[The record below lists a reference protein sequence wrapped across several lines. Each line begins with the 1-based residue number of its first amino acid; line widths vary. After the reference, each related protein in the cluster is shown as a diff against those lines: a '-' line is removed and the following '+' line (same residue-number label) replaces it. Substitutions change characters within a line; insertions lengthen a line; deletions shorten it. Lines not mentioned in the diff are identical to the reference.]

1 MSSATTQLAQVVSIR
16 FASDMLARLDEA
28 AAHRACSRS
37 EIIKEAVAGH
47 LDNLFW
53 FDKAVRQGL
62 EDLRANRVASHA
74 QSKKCLDGGKDNDS
88 LVEISVR

>member
-1 MSSATTQLAQVVSIR
+1 MSSAVTQLAQVVSIR
-16 FASDMLARLDEA
+16 FAPDMLARLDEA

-47 LDNLFW
+47 LDDLFW

-62 EDLRANRVASHA
+62 DDLRANRVASHA
-74 QSKKCLDGGKDNDS
+74 QSQKCLEEGG
-88 LVEISVR
+88 RQ

>member
-1 MSSATTQLAQVVSIR
+1 MLSATNQSAQVVSIR
-16 FASDMLARLDEA
+16 FAPDMLARLDEA

-37 EIIKEAVAGH
+37 EIIKEAVVGH

-62 EDLRANRVASHA
+62 EDLRANRVASHT

-88 LVEISVR
+88 LVEVRVR